1 MDLNVIGFG
10 ACMISGFPFPPD
22 TGFLCQAMHQLHR
35 DHQLQAWVEIVTM
48 GGFPAQRAQKH
59 LYKKVLVHRPDVVVL
74 QFGST
79 DASAPLRRSGLVR
92 LWVKKPVHGDKV
104 SPAPA
109 TWKHAMKWRA
119 WGVASSLLRVKPVA
133 PLDEYLAAM
142 DKMVKECLA
151 AGSAVVVVS
160 PFVMGSGHSNRLAQR
175 YSRALGEKFS
185 RLPNCYY
192 LDAYSVLKALPRRQI
207 LLSDG
212 FHLSAR
218 GHEVL
223 GDRLG
228 EILLRAVRPIHS

>member
-10 ACMISGFPFPPD
+10 ACMISGFPFPAD
-22 TGFLCQAMHQLHR
+22 TGFLCHAMHQLHR
-35 DHQLQAWVEIVTM
+35 DHGKQAWVEVVTM

-59 LYKKVLVHRPDVVVL
+59 LRKKVLALRPDVVVL

-79 DASAPLRRSGLVR
+79 DASAPLRRSGWVR

-104 SPAPA
+104 SPSSA
-109 TWKHAMKWRA
+109 TWKHALKWRI

-133 PLDEYLAAM
+133 PLEEYLAAM
-142 DKMVKECLA
+142 NNMVKACLA

-160 PFVMGSGHSNRLAQR
+160 PFVMGSGHSNRLARR
-175 YSRALGEKFS
+175 YSRALGEIFS
-185 RLPNCYY
+185 RLPNCHF
-192 LDAYSVLKALPRRQI
+192 LDAYSVLQPLPRRQI

-218 GHEVL
+218 GHELV

-228 EILLRAVRPIHS
+228 EILLRVIRPTHS